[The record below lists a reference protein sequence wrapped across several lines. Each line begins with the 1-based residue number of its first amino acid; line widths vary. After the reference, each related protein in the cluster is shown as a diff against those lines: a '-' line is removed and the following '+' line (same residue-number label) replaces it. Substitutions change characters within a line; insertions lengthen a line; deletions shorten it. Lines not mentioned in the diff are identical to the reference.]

1 MPNFI
6 IVHHGRNK
14 PKTKKAGAAQMAKWN
29 AWVDDLGAAC
39 VNPSTRLGQSRIV
52 SAAGFSDEGRS
63 DAILGFS
70 VVMPADID
78 QLRK

>member
-14 PKTKKAGAAQMAKWN
+14 PKTKQAGAAQMAKWN

-52 SAAGFSDEGRS
+52 SAAGF
-63 DAILGFS
+63 
-70 VVMPADID
+70 
-78 QLRK
+78 